1 MDHQVRVNK
10 LSYETEKKY
19 LEKGIDEL
27 ARDSLN
33 QETIIQ
39 YPEKEI
45 DELAQDSLNESEDSS
60 FESELNEISETEEFN
75 LSNFNP
81 YFDNEKDNIN
91 PNESTKEKEN
101 EKISSDNDSEKA
113 EKKSLKNFLNKKFKW
128 TRKSKSLNLYN

>member
-1 MDHQVRVNK
+1 MDHQVKVNE
-10 LSYETEKKY
+10 LSQETEKKY
-19 LEKGIDEL
+19 SEKGIDEL

-39 YPEKEI
+39 YPEKEIDELAQDSLREKEI

-91 PNESTKEKEN
+91 PNESTKEQV
-101 EKISSDNDSEKA
+101 IMIV
-113 EKKSLKNFLNKKFKW
+113 KKQKK
-128 TRKSKSLNLYN
+128 RV